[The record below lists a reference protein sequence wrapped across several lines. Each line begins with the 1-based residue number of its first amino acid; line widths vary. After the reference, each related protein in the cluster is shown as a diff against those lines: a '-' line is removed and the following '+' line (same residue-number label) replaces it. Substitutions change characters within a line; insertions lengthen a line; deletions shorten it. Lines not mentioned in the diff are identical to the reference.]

1 MPRVFSWS
9 SVPLYYSSF
18 IISKRSFGWWCHRQ
32 HNLQTVSCLS
42 CVFKMNLRVGG
53 GFAVVVLSG
62 NPRLTAW
69 CLGGLWAAG
78 PTKGRQ
84 DLVPPLLSLF
94 NHTKQPAGG
103 HFVWLF
109 KAHSRRLILKTL
121 LCSPPLT
128 ACLLVSPPHSR
139 DAANFLIPVLMRGCA
154 ILEKED
160 YSCNLRSE
168 RAMLCC
174 CLSFPTHPFSSF
186 YPIQGHKGA
195 GACPSC
201 HKATP

>member
-1 MPRVFSWS
+1 MESVHPAPRRGSRPWQRERKSATSTLLFMLGVFFSWS

-32 HNLQTVSCLS
+32 HNLQTLSCLS
-42 CVFKMNLRVGG
+42 CVFKMNQGG
-53 GFAVVVLSG
+53 GFVWCCLG
-62 NPRLTAW
+62 NPSLTAQ

-94 NHTKQPAGG
+94 NHTKLPAGG

-121 LCSPPLT
+121 LWPCP
-128 ACLLVSPPHSR
+128 ALLH
-139 DAANFLIPVLMRGCA
+139 
-154 ILEKED
+154 
-160 YSCNLRSE
+160 
-168 RAMLCC
+168 
-174 CLSFPTHPFSSF
+174 
-186 YPIQGHKGA
+186 
-195 GACPSC
+195 
-201 HKATP
+201 